1 MQLSGIFLG
10 LGEDNFQQLLRSI
23 SIGRLKTFQLYERL
37 KVRCHLPK
45 LNSDSLRKAAP
56 RLWKRLGEDD
66 SDLAT
71 ELAQAI
77 LVGHM
82 DMIASVLDFLGIPH
96 DDGFFAK
103 DLEAA
108 KYLPEGWEQ
117 RVYEKFQGTYP
128 AALLLFYIN
137 HLGWEVAKSERIFAP
152 VLSGPGA

>member
-10 LGEDNFQQLLRSI
+10 LGEDNFLQLLRSV

-56 RLWKRLGEDD
+56 RLWKRLAEDD

-71 ELAQAI
+71 ELSQAI

-82 DMIASVLDFLGIPH
+82 DMIAAILDFLGIPH
-96 DDGFFAK
+96 EDGFFAK

-108 KYLPEGWEQ
+108 KYLTEGWEQ
-117 RVYEKFQGTYP
+117 RVYEKFQETYP
-128 AALLLFYIN
+128 SALLLFYIN

-152 VLSGPGA
+152 ALSGPGA